1 MNARTL
7 RGDSHRYYSILVVF
21 LLLVAGPQVAEASDE
36 CENVQIDTCS
46 PLPGMP
52 TYSSEGTCSQVRKC
66 SRVLGAQYMNMM
78 MVVYGI

>member
-7 RGDSHRYYSILVVF
+7 RAYGRRYYAILGVF
-21 LLLVAGPQVAEASDE
+21 LLLVAAPQVAEASDE

-52 TYSSEGTCSQVRKC
+52 AYSSEGNRSHARK
-66 SRVLGAQYMNMM
+66 
-78 MVVYGI
+78 